1 MKSDSLPVFMEILEI
16 SVYSYQFRFFVKFD
30 YVLVNKVLSLAL
42 TVFQN
47 FKKKSVLTITVS
59 IFLTV

>member
-1 MKSDSLPVFMEILEI
+1 MESDSLSVFMEILEI
-16 SVYSYQFRFFVKFD
+16 SVYSYQFRFVVKFD

-47 FKKKSVLTITVS
+47 FNKKKQ
-59 IFLTV
+59 F

>member
-16 SVYSYQFRFFVKFD
+16 SVYSYQFRFVVKFD